1 MSEERSQKSSNPSL
15 RTMDLLLISF
25 FISFMILISPIM
37 IQADRCVVRGVGAV
51 FMNYLGKLYLPLS
64 DKKKIIKIKKIRTH
78 ARRSNF

>member
-51 FMNYLGKLYLPLS
+51 FMNYLGKIYLPSS
-64 DKKKIIKIKKIRTH
+64 DKKKL
-78 ARRSNF
+78 

>member
-51 FMNYLGKLYLPLS
+51 FMNYLGKIYLLLS
-64 DKKKIIKIKKIRTH
+64 DKKNIIKIKKIRTH